1 MKRQLTEIEN
11 IFVNDMTDKGLICN
25 IYKKLIKL
33 NTETN
38 NLIKNEQKN

>member
-11 IFVNDMTDKGLICN
+11 IFVNDMTDTGLIFN

-38 NLIKNEQKN
+38 NLIKNEWKN

>member
-25 IYKKLIKL
+25 IYKKLTKL

-38 NLIKNEQKN
+38 NLIKNE